1 MPITAHGP
9 ARDPLLQSGASEVQ
23 SDQPRPRLG
32 AYRHLPHARRLL
44 AAAGFERSPP
54 APNPVLWSVLR
65 GHRALAQEEPRLCQ
79 TGQLVL
85 QALHWAVGPPDL
97 HPDDRLPDHHTRQRS
112 MGGGPAHTA
121 HLGPH
126 QRGHGTAALG
136 LHIRRLRDTLD
147 GKAKALHRR
156 GDRDVDG
163 GNIRRPYTRP
173 VLEQVP
179 AFLRIHHALV
189 SDLPHRPVLDHARL
203 LAPLPQ
209 DRLDVAG
216 IRHPHHRRCGAGVGR
231 DVFHLAS
238 PLDIMRRSE
247 ERAVAEHGRR

>member
-1 MPITAHGP
+1 
-9 ARDPLLQSGASEVQ
+9 L
-23 SDQPRPRLG
+23 
-32 AYRHLPHARRLL
+32 
-44 AAAGFERSPP
+44 ERSLR
-54 APNPVLWSVLR
+54 APNPVIWSLLR
-65 GHRALAQEEPRLCQ
+65 RHRALAQEEPRLCQ

-85 QALHWAVGPPDL
+85 QALCWAIGPPAL
-97 HPDDRLPDHHTRQRS
+97 RPDDRLPDHHTRQRS
-112 MGGGPAHTA
+112 LGGGPAHTA

-147 GKAKALHRR
+147 GEAKALHMR
-156 GDRDVDG
+156 GDRNVDG
-163 GNIRRPYTRP
+163 GNIRRPYTRH

-189 SDLPHRPVLDHARL
+189 SDLPHRPVPDHARL

-216 IRHPHHRRCGAGVGR
+216 IRYPHHRRCGTCIGR
-231 DVFHLAS
+231 DVSYLAS
-238 PLDIMRRSE
+238 PLDLVSRSE
-247 ERAVAEHGRR
+247 DGALTEHVDDVAA